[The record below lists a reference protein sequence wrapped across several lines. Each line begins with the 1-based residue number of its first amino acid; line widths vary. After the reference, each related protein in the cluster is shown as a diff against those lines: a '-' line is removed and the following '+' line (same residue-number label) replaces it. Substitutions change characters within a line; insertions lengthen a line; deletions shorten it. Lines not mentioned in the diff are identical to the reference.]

1 MTSRLPLRYSKL
13 KGEIVKQSIS
23 KTGIFFAA
31 ALAAFGQTPSAAP
44 AFEVATI
51 KPSEQITPAMVQA
64 GKMHAGMSVDAARVD
79 IGYFSLYD
87 LIYTAYKLKPYQVE
101 GPDWI
106 RVQRFDVLAKMPAGA
121 TKDDVPVMLQA
132 LLKDRFHL
140 EFHRD
145 HKDHP
150 VYALIVAPGGP
161 KMKDAEPDPAPEA
174 EPKPLAKGEVVMG
187 QGENAARVKMNSDG
201 MSGSAQTAK
210 GNVKFTM
217 SPDGMMH
224 YEYSKLDM
232 STLAD
237 ALSQFMDKPVLDM
250 TELKGKY
257 QVALDFSRDD
267 LMNVA
272 RKNGVNVPA
281 GGRGDGSGAPA
292 DAASDP
298 GSNSIFNALK
308 QLGLK
313 LDSRKEPVEIIVV
326 DRAEKMPTEN

>member
-1 MTSRLPLRYSKL
+1 MAPRHSPRYPEL
-13 KGEIVKQSIS
+13 KGEIVKRSIL
-23 KTGIFFAA
+23 KTGIFLAA
-31 ALAAFGQTPSAAP
+31 ALAAFAQTPAAPP
-44 AFEVATI
+44 AFEVASI
-51 KPSEQITPAMVQA
+51 KPAEQITPAMVQA
-64 GKMHAGMSVDAARVD
+64 GKMHVGMSVDGARVD
-79 IGYFSLYD
+79 IGFFSLYD

-106 RVQRFDVLAKMPAGA
+106 HAERFDVVAKMPAGA
-121 TKDDVPVMLQA
+121 TKDDAPLMLQA

-145 HKDHP
+145 HKEHP

-187 QGENAARVKMNSDG
+187 QGENAARVKMSSDG
-201 MSGSAQTAK
+201 TSGTAQTAK

-237 ALSQFMDKPVLDM
+237 ALSQMLDKPAVDM
-250 TELKGKY
+250 TGLTGKY
-257 QVALDFSRDD
+257 QIALDFSRDD

-272 RKNGVNVPA
+272 RKNGFAIPQ
-281 GGRGDGSGAPA
+281 GGRGDGGAPA
-292 DAASDP
+292 EAASDP
-298 GSNSIFNALK
+298 GSNSIFNAIK

-313 LDSRKEPVEIIVV
+313 LDSRKAPLEVIVV
-326 DRAEKMPTEN
+326 DHAEKMPTEN